1 VSFEVF
7 QVALPNYR
15 GPLDLLLY
23 LVRKH
28 ELEPSALSLASLT
41 NQFIDYLGTLKEID
55 LTPIGE
61 FVEIASTLLEIK
73 SRVALPHSEEEE
85 EVIDANREDLVSR
98 LLEYKQYRDAASLL
112 EDRAREAQQRFGR
125 IADDQTQSDPSLAT
139 QPIREVELWDLV
151 GAISR
156 LIRDANSTRGTSIVY
171 DETPL
176 HVFMDQIHQRLQLEE
191 SFALSE
197 LFAAKMHK
205 STMIST
211 FLALLELVRH
221 HQVST
226 DQGDAHGEVWIHRG
240 PGFRIDENPDFS
252 TIATSAATSAAIG
265 PEETSILETHE
276 FGAKKT

>member
-1 VSFEVF
+1 MF
-7 QVALPNYR
+7 QVTLANYR

-28 ELEPSALSLASLT
+28 ELEPSALSLASIT
-41 NQFIDYLGTLKEID
+41 NQFIEYISTLKEID
-55 LTPIGE
+55 LTPVGE

-73 SRVALPHSEEEE
+73 SRVALPHAEEEE
-85 EVIDANREDLVSR
+85 EVVDANRDDLVSR

-112 EDRAREAQQRFGR
+112 EERAHEAQQRFAR
-125 IADDQTQSDPSLAT
+125 VADDQHYAEPDLAN
-139 QPIREVELWDLV
+139 QPIHEVELWDLV
-151 GAISR
+151 GAMSR
-156 LIRDANSTRGTSIVY
+156 LMRDANTSRGTNIVY
-171 DETPL
+171 DETPI
-176 HVFMDQIHQRLQLEE
+176 HVFMERIHERLLREE

-221 HQVST
+221 HHVST

-240 PGFRIDENPDFS
+240 PGFEAETTPDFS
-252 TIATSAATSAAIG
+252 TLDST
-265 PEETSILETHE
+265 
-276 FGAKKT
+276 

>member
-1 VSFEVF
+1 MF

-28 ELEPSALSLASLT
+28 ELEPSALSLSAVT
-41 NQFIDYLGTLKEID
+41 HQFIEYLTTLKEID
-55 LTPIGE
+55 LAPVGE

-73 SRVALPHSEEEE
+73 SRVALPHGDEEE
-85 EVIDANREDLVSR
+85 EVIDANRDDLVSR
-98 LLEYKQYRDAASLL
+98 LLEYRQYRDAASRL
-112 EDRAREAQQRFGR
+112 EDRAREAQKRFGR
-125 IADDQTQSDPSLAT
+125 MADEISQDNPDLAV
-139 QPIREVELWDLV
+139 QPIREAELWDLV

-156 LIRDANSTRGTSIVY
+156 LLRDANASRATSIVY
-171 DETPL
+171 DETPI
-176 HVFMDQIHQRLQLEE
+176 HVFMERIHGRLLQEE

-226 DQGDAHGEVWIHRG
+226 EQGDAHGEVWIHRG
-240 PGFRIDENPDFS
+240 QGFHLGEKPDFS
-252 TIATSAATSAAIG
+252 AMESAPVDVQDN
-265 PEETSILETHE
+265 PESPPDSLENS
-276 FGAKKT
+276 

>member
-1 VSFEVF
+1 MF

-28 ELEPSALSLASLT
+28 ELEPSAVSLAAVT
-41 NQFIDYLGTLKEID
+41 NQFIDYLATLEAID
-55 LTPIGE
+55 LTPVGE
-61 FVEIASTLLEIK
+61 FIEIASTLLEIK
-73 SRVALPHSEEEE
+73 SRVALPHGEEEE
-85 EVIDANREDLVSR
+85 EVVDANREDLVAR

-112 EDRAREAQQRFGR
+112 EDRGREAQKRFGR
-125 IADDQTQSDPSLAT
+125 VADDFSQGDPDLAA

-156 LIRDANSTRGTSIVY
+156 LLRDANASRATSIVY
-171 DETPL
+171 DETPI
-176 HVFMDQIHQRLQLEE
+176 HVFMERIHERLLKDE

-226 DQGDAHGEVWIHRG
+226 DQSDVHGEVWIHRG
-240 PGFRIDENPDFS
+240 RGFRTDELPDFS
-252 TIATSAATSAAIG
+252 KMADSVADAPIESEEIENATAEN
-265 PEETSILETHE
+265 P
-276 FGAKKT
+276 